1 MSTHEQITNNPT
13 SAVRNTGGR
22 NGPQGLEEPM
32 SDEVLRE
39 MCDKNYH
46 QLLPLIAEKMQKE
59 KEQKDKLNAV
69 KARLIYGEESGIKIR
84 SREESHY
91 SESKTPTARTEP
103 RRRHGGR
110 YSRSPSPHAS
120 VFKRLKKYRSP
131 SPRLRPRKEGGV
143 FNRLGRKEPATSAR
157 PDSRQRS
164 PQAKRTEVEAR
175 RRQQKGTPSRTTSQ
189 YSESEDSEGG
199 HWKSKSR
206 RQRSNTYED
215 DLSQPWTCEERNPF
229 TPRIRHFSLP
239 RTRMPSHVKTYD
251 GSGDPEDHLKLFQSA
266 AKTEGWAMPT
276 WCHMFN
282 STLTGNARVWFDKLP
297 KESIDSYED
306 LRTAFRENYLQ
317 QTKHIKDPVEI
328 HHIKQRDGES
338 TEDFME
344 RYKAEVLDVEGAPEC
359 MRISGFMHGI
369 THPGLI
375 KRLYE
380 RIPRSMDEMYR
391 MTTSFLQ
398 GEVAALSHGQ
408 RKAPSS
414 WKPSEGGGTNQISRK
429 ASKTNKDRIFK
440 APPPMVTPVE
450 KRDPNKYCEFHSDTG
465 HSTDECMQLRKQI
478 DEMIKAG
485 KLSQFIKELK
495 QNDKPKA
502 PKKGEASG
510 KDKPLT
516 ILMIQPWERVAKPR
530 ITQSFS
536 PETAMSFPP
545 LREEDGTEG
554 PMIIEVEMGGHF
566 VHRVYIDGGASSE
579 VLYEHCFIKLRKEI
593 RDQMVPATTHLI
605 GFSGET
611 IWPLGQI
618 ALLVKIGDEVHSTSA
633 WMNFMVI
640 RSPSQHNAIIGRP
653 GIRKLRAVPS
663 TAHGM
668 LKFPVEGGTV
678 TLQSSRVIPMEC
690 AMISGPSIQTPAA
703 NQVLEEKINIAIHP
717 EYPEQTVAIG
727 STLTEKGRKGL
738 CSLLKQNLDIFAWK
752 PADMTGV
759 PRNIAEHRL
768 NIREG
773 YSPVRQKKRGQ
784 APERNKVIQEEV
796 EKLVDAGI
804 MKEVHYHSW
813 LSNPVMVKKHD
824 GTWRMCVDFKDLN
837 NACPKDCYPLPEID
851 WKVESLC
858 GYSFKCFLDAYKGYH
873 QIKMA
878 KEDEEKTAFITS
890 QGIFCYSKMPFG
902 LKNAGSTYQRLVDK
916 AFQKQIGRNLEVYV
930 DDLVIKSHTEEEII
944 RDITETFKTLRQIN
958 MKLNPKKCT
967 FGMQEGMFLGY
978 KVSTNGLRACP
989 EKADAVLSLP
999 SPRCIKD
1006 VQKLNG
1012 KLASLNRFLSKSA
1025 EKSLPFFKTLKKCTK
1040 KSDFQWTPKAEEAF
1054 KQMKKLIAELPT
1066 LTAPREN
1073 EELIIYLAAAKEA
1086 ISAVLMTDRE
1096 GRQIPIYFV
1105 SRTLRGPKVNYTPME
1120 KLVLALL
1127 SASERLKRYFQ
1138 AHTVVV
1144 ITNQPIKQLLS
1155 SSEISGRMLK
1165 WKFELKGY
1173 DIQYRPR
1180 TAIKGQILADFIVE
1194 RPEEESSDELM
1205 AEPEV
1210 LPEPCTLF
1218 TDGSSC
1224 VDGSG
1229 AGLILTN
1236 PEGEE
1241 FTYAMRFRFE
1251 ATNNE
1256 AEYEALIAGLRIA
1269 EQMGVKNLQANVDS
1283 RLAANQVNGSY
1294 IAKESGMVQYLNK
1307 VKTLTKS
1314 FKEFSIKQIPRSE
1327 NKKADALSK
1336 IASTSFAHLN
1346 KQVLVEELKEK
1357 SINKKEILDVVEKEG
1372 NTWMTPIC
1380 EYLTKEIL
1388 PEDKKKAI
1396 AIRRKAAG
1404 YYWPTMHMDARNLI
1418 RECNDRQIHRPV
1430 PKNPQQNLTPIM
1442 SPWPFYKWG
1451 IDIAGP
1457 FPEGPGK
1464 VKFLIVA
1471 IDYFTKWIEAKAVAT
1486 ITGNQVK
1493 KFVWDNIVCRFGLP
1507 GEIISDNGK
1516 QFRDN
1521 PFKDWCEK
1529 LCIRQCFASVKHPQ
1543 ANGLVERA
1551 NRSLGEGIK
1560 ARLDEKSKDWIEELP
1575 HVLWAHRTMI
1585 KSSNGETP
1593 FSLTYGTEAVIP
1605 AEIGMPTLRTAE
1617 IDQTKNNEALGINLD
1632 LIEERREQAAIQEAK
1647 SKKKM
1652 EKYYNSRVRGTSFK
1666 PGDMVYRSNE
1676 ASYAKDGGKLG
1687 PKWEGPYEVKES
1699 PGKGAYKL
1707 KDCKGNEMPRTW
1719 NICNLKKCYIHEL

>member
-1 MSTHEQITNNPT
+1 M
-13 SAVRNTGGR
+13 
-22 NGPQGLEEPM
+22 
-32 SDEVLRE
+32 
-39 MCDKNYH
+39 
-46 QLLPLIAEKMQKE
+46 
-59 KEQKDKLNAV
+59 
-69 KARLIYGEESGIKIR
+69 
-84 SREESHY
+84 
-91 SESKTPTARTEP
+91 
-103 RRRHGGR
+103 
-110 YSRSPSPHAS
+110 
-120 VFKRLKKYRSP
+120 
-131 SPRLRPRKEGGV
+131 
-143 FNRLGRKEPATSAR
+143 
-157 PDSRQRS
+157 
-164 PQAKRTEVEAR
+164 
-175 RRQQKGTPSRTTSQ
+175 
-189 YSESEDSEGG
+189 
-199 HWKSKSR
+199 
-206 RQRSNTYED
+206 
-215 DLSQPWTCEERNPF
+215 
-229 TPRIRHFSLP
+229 
-239 RTRMPSHVKTYD
+239 
-251 GSGDPEDHLKLFQSA
+251 
-266 AKTEGWAMPT
+266 
-276 WCHMFN
+276 
-282 STLTGNARVWFDKLP
+282 
-297 KESIDSYED
+297 
-306 LRTAFRENYLQ
+306 
-317 QTKHIKDPVEI
+317 
-328 HHIKQRDGES
+328 
-338 TEDFME
+338 
-344 RYKAEVLDVEGAPEC
+344 
-359 MRISGFMHGI
+359 
-369 THPGLI
+369 
-375 KRLYE
+375 
-380 RIPRSMDEMYR
+380 
-391 MTTSFLQ
+391 
-398 GEVAALSHGQ
+398 
-408 RKAPSS
+408 
-414 WKPSEGGGTNQISRK
+414 
-429 ASKTNKDRIFK
+429 
-440 APPPMVTPVE
+440 
-450 KRDPNKYCEFHSDTG
+450 
-465 HSTDECMQLRKQI
+465 
-478 DEMIKAG
+478 
-485 KLSQFIKELK
+485 
-495 QNDKPKA
+495 
-502 PKKGEASG
+502 
-510 KDKPLT
+510 
-516 ILMIQPWERVAKPR
+516 ERVAKPR

-545 LREEDGTEG
+545 LGEEDGTES
-554 PMIIEVEMGGHF
+554 PMIVEVEMGGHF

-593 RDQMVPATTHLI
+593 RDQI
-605 GFSGET
+605 
-611 IWPLGQI
+611 
-618 ALLVKIGDEVHSTSA
+618 
-633 WMNFMVI
+633 
-640 RSPSQHNAIIGRP
+640 
-653 GIRKLRAVPS
+653 
-663 TAHGM
+663 
-668 LKFPVEGGTV
+668 
-678 TLQSSRVIPMEC
+678 
-690 AMISGPSIQTPAA
+690 
-703 NQVLEEKINIAIHP
+703 
-717 EYPEQTVAIG
+717 
-727 STLTEKGRKGL
+727 
-738 CSLLKQNLDIFAWK
+738 
-752 PADMTGV
+752 ADMTGV

-773 YSPVRQKKRGQ
+773 YSPVRQKKRGH

-813 LSNPVMVKKHD
+813 LSNPV
-824 GTWRMCVDFKDLN
+824 
-837 NACPKDCYPLPEID
+837 
-851 WKVESLC
+851 
-858 GYSFKCFLDAYKGYH
+858 DAYKGYH

-930 DDLVIKSHTEEEII
+930 DDLVIKSRTEEEAI

-978 KVSTNGLRACP
+978 KVSTNGLRACS
-989 EKADAVLSLP
+989 EKADAVLGLP

-1040 KSDFQWTPKAEEAF
+1040 KSDFQWTPEAEEAF

-1096 GRQIPIYFV
+1096 GRQTPVYFV
-1105 SRTLRGPKVNYTPME
+1105 SRTLRGPEVNYTPME

-1127 SASERLKRYFQ
+1127 SASKRLKRYFQ

-1165 WKFELKGY
+1165 WKFELEGY

-1194 RPEEESSDELM
+1194 RPEEESPDELM
-1205 AEPEV
+1205 TEPEV
-1210 LPEPCTLF
+1210 LPEPWTLF

-1236 PEGEE
+1236 PEGAE
-1241 FTYAMRFRFE
+1241 FTYAMRFRFD

-1269 EQMGVKNLQANVDS
+1269 EKMGIKNLQAKVDS
-1283 RLAANQVNGSY
+1283 KLVANQVNGSY

-1307 VKTLTKS
+1307 VKTLAKS

-1357 SINKKEILDVVEKEG
+1357 SIDEKEILDIVEEEG

-1388 PEDKKKAI
+1388 PEDKKMARAVRLKAAKYAMINGTLYKKSFLGPWLRCVRPLQANYVLREIHEGSCSMHSGPRSVVAKAI
-1396 AIRRKAAG
+1396 QTG
-1404 YYWPTMHMDARNLI
+1404 YYWPTMHMDARDLI
-1418 RECNDRQIHRPV
+1418 RECNDCQIHRPV
-1430 PKNPQQNLTPIM
+1430 LRNPQQNLTPIT

-1457 FPEGPGK
+1457 FLEGPCK

-1486 ITGNQVK
+1486 ITGNQ
-1493 KFVWDNIVCRFGLP
+1493 FC
-1507 GEIISDNGK
+1507 
-1516 QFRDN
+1516 DN

-1529 LCIRQCFASVKHPQ
+1529 LCIRQCFASVKYPQ

-1560 ARLDEKSKDWIEELP
+1560 ARLDEKSKDWIEEVP
-1575 HVLWAHRTMI
+1575 HVLWAHCTMI

-1617 IDQTKNNEALGINLD
+1617 IDQAKNNEALGINLD
-1632 LIEERREQAAIQEAK
+1632 LIEERREQAAIQEAR

-1676 ASYAKDGGKLG
+1676 ASHAKDEGKLG

-1699 PGKGAYKL
+1699 LGKGAYKL
-1707 KDCKGNEMPRTW
+1707 KDRKGNEMPRTW
-1719 NICNLKKCYIHEL
+1719 NICNLKKCYIHEV

>member
-1 MSTHEQITNNPT
+1 MIY
-13 SAVRNTGGR
+13 
-22 NGPQGLEEPM
+22 EE
-32 SDEVLRE
+32 EFG
-39 MCDKNYH
+39 
-46 QLLPLIAEKMQKE
+46 I
-59 KEQKDKLNAV
+59 KDKKPFKN
-69 KARLIYGEESGIKIR
+69 RTD
-84 SREESHY
+84 
-91 SESKTPTARTEP
+91 SESQDTTAEQN
-103 RRRHGGR
+103 RRRHGDR
-110 YSRSPSPHAS
+110 
-120 VFKRLKKYRSP
+120 
-131 SPRLRPRKEGGV
+131 
-143 FNRLGRKEPATSAR
+143 
-157 PDSRQRS
+157 
-164 PQAKRTEVEAR
+164 AKL
-175 RRQQKGTPSRTTSQ
+175 S
-189 YSESEDSEGG
+189 SE
-199 HWKSKSR
+199 
-206 RQRSNTYED
+206 
-215 DLSQPWTCEERNPF
+215 
-229 TPRIRHFSLP
+229 I
-239 RTRMPSHVKTYD
+239 
-251 GSGDPEDHLKLFQSA
+251 
-266 AKTEGWAMPT
+266 
-276 WCHMFN
+276 
-282 STLTGNARVWFDKLP
+282 
-297 KESIDSYED
+297 
-306 LRTAFRENYLQ
+306 
-317 QTKHIKDPVEI
+317 TKHIKKDPVEI
-328 HHIKQRDGES
+328 HHYQEETKIS
-338 TEDFME
+338 EDFME

-369 THPGLI
+369 THPGGSCCTQSRPEKSIFIMETVRGGDKPNFKKGFKNKQRPDRKPDRFSLLTKTPKEI
-375 KRLYE
+375 
-380 RIPRSMDEMYR
+380 
-391 MTTSFLQ
+391 F
-398 GEVAALSHGQ
+398 ALEKG
-408 RKAPSS
+408 K
-414 WKPSEGGGTNQISRK
+414 
-429 ASKTNKDRIFK
+429 FK

-450 KRDPNKYCEFHSDTG
+450 KRDPSKYCEFHSDTG
-465 HSTDECMQLRKQI
+465 HNTNECMQLRKQI

-653 GIRKLRAVPS
+653 GIRKIRAVPS

-690 AMISGPSIQTPAA
+690 ATISGPSIQTPAV
-703 NQVLEEKINIAIHP
+703 NQALEEKINIAIHP
-717 EYPEQTVAIG
+717 EYPEQTIAIG
-727 STLTEKGRKGL
+727 STLTEKGRKEL

-784 APERNKVIQEEV
+784 APKRNKVIQEEV

-989 EKADAVLSLP
+989 DKADTVLSLP

-1006 VQKLNG
+1006 
-1012 KLASLNRFLSKSA
+1012 
-1025 EKSLPFFKTLKKCTK
+1025 
-1040 KSDFQWTPKAEEAF
+1040 SDFQWTPEAEEAF

-1066 LTAPREN
+1066 LTALREH

-1096 GRQIPIYFV
+1096 GRQIPVYFV
-1105 SRTLRGPKVNYTPME
+1105 SRTLRGPEVNYTPME

-1127 SASERLKRYFQ
+1127 SASKRLKRYFQ

-1165 WKFELKGY
+1165 WKFELEGY

-1194 RPEEESSDELM
+1194 RPEEESPDELM

-1210 LPEPCTLF
+1210 LPEPWTLF

-1236 PEGEE
+1236 PEGAE

-1283 RLAANQVNGSY
+1283 RLVANQVNGSY
-1294 IAKESGMVQYLNK
+1294 IAKESGM
-1307 VKTLTKS
+1307 
-1314 FKEFSIKQIPRSE
+1314 
-1327 NKKADALSK
+1327 
-1336 IASTSFAHLN
+1336 
-1346 KQVLVEELKEK
+1346 EK
-1357 SINKKEILDVVEKEG
+1357 SINEKEILDVVEEEG

-1380 EYLTKEIL
+1380 EYLAKEIL
-1388 PEDKKKAI
+1388 PEDKKKAR
-1396 AIRRKAAG
+1396 AVRRKAARYAMINGTLYKKSFLGPWLRCVGPLQANYVLREIHEGSCSMHSGPRSVVAKVIQTG

-1418 RECNDRQIHRPV
+1418 RECNDCQIHRPV
-1430 PKNPQQNLTPIM
+1430 PRNPQQNLTPIT

-1605 AEIGMPTLRTAE
+1605 TEIGMPTLRTAE

-1632 LIEERREQAAIQEAK
+1632 LIEEKRELAAIQEAK
-1647 SKKKM
+1647 SKKKI

-1666 PGDMVYRSNE
+1666 LGEMVYRSNE
-1676 ASYAKDGGKLG
+1676 ASHAKDEGKLG

-1699 PGKGAYKL
+1699 LRKGAYKL
-1707 KDCKGNEMPRTW
+1707 KDCKGNEMSRT
-1719 NICNLKKCYIHEL
+1719 